1 MSHRMF
7 LHDFAY
13 VDAPADEVC
22 SRILEDH
29 GAWLGPLATDA
40 VGEGEALRIRI
51 GPAGPIAGLS
61 TAAIVELG
69 PPRRRA
75 DNALVLPLTWRAS
88 DADDA
93 FPVLSADLEIAALG
107 ATRTQLTLMGRY
119 DPPIGALG
127 GRLDQLLFQRIAEAS
142 VRSFLGRVA
151 EALER
156 PPGSATSVGEAATG
170 A

>member
-1 MSHRMF
+1 MF

-13 VDAPADEVC
+13 VDAPADVVC
-22 SRILEDH
+22 ARILEDH

-51 GPAGPIAGLS
+51 GPAGPSAGLPG
-61 TAAIVELG
+61 TAVVELG

-88 DADDA
+88 GVGAT
-93 FPVLSADLEIAALG
+93 FPELSADLEIAALG

-119 DPPIGALG
+119 DPPVGALG
-127 GRLDQLLFQRIAEAS
+127 RRLDQLLFQRIAEAS
-142 VRSFLGRVA
+142 VRSFLRRVA

-156 PPGSATSVGEAATG
+156 PPGDATTPGEAAIG

>member
-1 MSHRMF
+1 MF

-13 VDAPADEVC
+13 VDAPADVVC
-22 SRILEDH
+22 ARILEAH

-51 GPAGPIAGLS
+51 GPAGPSAGRS
-61 TAAIVELG
+61 EAAVVELG

-75 DNALVLPLTWRAS
+75 DNALVLPLTWRVSGVGAT
-88 DADDA
+88 

-107 ATRTQLTLMGRY
+107 AARTQLTLMGRY
-119 DPPIGALG
+119 DPPVGVLG
-127 GRLDQLLFQRIAEAS
+127 RRLDQLLFQRIAEATI
-142 VRSFLGRVA
+142 RSFLRRVA

-156 PPGSATSVGEAATG
+156 PPGDATTTGEAAIG